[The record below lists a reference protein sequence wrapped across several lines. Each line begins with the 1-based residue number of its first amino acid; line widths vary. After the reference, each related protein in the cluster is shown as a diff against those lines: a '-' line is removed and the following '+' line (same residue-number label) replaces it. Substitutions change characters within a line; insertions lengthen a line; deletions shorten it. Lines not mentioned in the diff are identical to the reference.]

1 MVKINDIELV
11 DMETFKKFEK
21 EIKAEI
27 EQLKLLL
34 NPKRRKAFEKLGKEN
49 VKISELKG
57 EDEKSDDDILD
68 LFEEDE
74 ES

>member
-49 VKISELKG
+49 VKISELEG
-57 EDEKSDDDILD
+57 EDEKSPL
-68 LFEEDE
+68 EELLE
-74 ES
+74 EG

>member
-57 EDEKSDDDILD
+57 EDEKSPL
-68 LFEEDE
+68 EELLE
-74 ES
+74 EG

>member
-1 MVKINDIELV
+1 MVKINDVELV

-49 VKISELKG
+49 MKINELKG
-57 EDEKSDDDILD
+57 EEEKSPL
-68 LFEEDE
+68 EELLE
-74 ES
+74 EG